1 MPLDEYAAKRR
12 FADTPEPPPS
22 VRSSNPAA
30 KPCFCVQRHDA
41 TRLHYD
47 FRLEIDGV
55 LKSWA
60 IPKGPSLDP
69 AVKVFAAHVE
79 DHPLEY
85 GDFEGNIP
93 AGNYGGG
100 SVMLWDRGTFDL
112 LGDLAAE
119 AQLARGDLKFRLHG
133 EKLKGDFAI
142 VHMKARPKGKG
153 NEWLLI
159 KKRDQFATADWDVEA
174 LAYSVL
180 SGRTQEE
187 IARNL
192 PARRTKCETAGAAD
206 RVWDTS
212 PPARRARGGKALPDG
227 RGSDQNRDVNPSRD
241 REKLRK
247 NAPASG
253 RWQAEACPT
262 IADKQPAALWDRRFR
277 LSTDFFSASEAAILS
292 KLKGAHLAEMP
303 ASIEPMMAMLA
314 DRVPRGEGWL
324 FEVKWDG
331 VRAIAFLDNEEV
343 RLQSRS
349 GLRCERQYPELA
361 VMPHHIAA
369 SQAVIDGEIAVLD
382 AKGVSQFHL
391 IQPRIANTDP
401 NTIAHLV
408 RSTPVIYFAFDLL
421 CLDGYDL
428 RGVALDKRRELLNK
442 VLTPGPAIRL
452 SDVFPGAGEEL
463 LEAARENGLEG
474 IVAKR
479 AGSTYESRRSREWL
493 KIKIVGEQEF
503 VIGGF
508 TEPQGDRDY
517 FGALVLG
524 VHQDGELRWVGNVG
538 TGFDQKLLAVL
549 HARLQ
554 PLIAKKCPFA
564 QRPKPDRGITWVK
577 PLLVC
582 QVKYGNWTP
591 DDHLRAPVFVGLRN
605 DVEAAGVTREA
616 VREAA
621 GDAAPAKAGDLLSGS
636 PKEATLPIDGHTLKF
651 TNLGKL
657 YYPGDGVTKRD
668 VLNYYAAVTDLIL
681 PHLLDRPLSL
691 KRYPNGIREPF
702 FFQKDT
708 PGTYPGWLRTELI
721 DEIHYVFAS
730 DRASLLYLVNLGCI
744 DHNPAMSRWG
754 SLDHPDFILV
764 DLDPQECSYDL
775 IVEAA
780 VLVKGVLDQIGLV
793 GYPKTTGGDGMHVY
807 VPIEPVYSFEE
818 ARTFAE
824 LIARLVTHQKP
835 HLFTTPRT
843 VAKRQ
848 KNRVYFDYLQIAK
861 SKTIAAP
868 YVLRA
873 YEGAPVATPL
883 EWAEVIPGLHPK
895 QFHIHN
901 ARERFRRKGDLFRG
915 VLERPQNLYEPLGR
929 LEKLFR

>member
-1 MPLDEYAAKRR
+1 MSLEEYVAKRR
-12 FADTPEPPPS
+12 FEKTPEPPPS
-22 VRSSNPAA
+22 ATKSKSAA
-30 KPCFCVQRHDA
+30 KPYFCVQRHDA

-60 IPKGPSLDP
+60 VPKGPSLDP

-79 DHPLEY
+79 DHPVEY

-112 LGDLAAE
+112 LGDIPAE

-142 VHMKARPKGKG
+142 VHMKARAKGKG

-159 KKRDQFATADWDVEA
+159 KKRDEFATPGWDVEA

-192 PARRTKCETAGAAD
+192 PARKTKRKTAGAAD
-206 RVWDTS
+206 RVWATS
-212 PPARRARGGKALPDG
+212 PPAKRARAAAQSTEPGKA
-227 RGSDQNRDVNPSRD
+227 
-241 REKLRK
+241 
-247 NAPASG
+247 APVKKRAKYDLSG
-253 RWQAEACPT
+253 
-262 IADKQPAALWDRRFR
+262 
-277 LSTDFFSASEAAILS
+277 
-292 KLKGAHLAEMP
+292 LKGAQLAAMP
-303 ASIEPMMAMLA
+303 ASIEPMKAMIG
-314 DRVPRGEGWL
+314 DRVPRGAGWL

-331 VRAIAFLDNEEV
+331 VRAVAFIDNEEV
-343 RLQSRS
+343 RLQARS

-408 RSTPVIYFAFDLL
+408 RSTPVVYFAFDLL
-421 CLDGYDL
+421 YLDGYDL
-428 RGVALDKRRELLNK
+428 RNVALEKRRELLQR
-442 VLTPGPAIRL
+442 VLTSGPAIRI
-452 SDVFPGAGEEL
+452 SDAFPGAGEEL

-474 IVAKR
+474 IVAKH
-479 AGSTYESRRSREWL
+479 ANSCYESRRSREWI
-493 KIKIVGEQEF
+493 KIKIVSEQEF
-503 VIGGF
+503 VIGGY

-524 VHQDGELRWVGNVG
+524 VYKDGNLRWVGNVG
-538 TGFDQKLLAVL
+538 TGFDQKLLGSIFKQL
-549 HARLQ
+549 K
-554 PLIAKKCPFA
+554 PLITKKCPFA
-564 QRPKPDRGITWVK
+564 DRPKPDRGMTWVR
-577 PLLVC
+577 PELVC
-582 QVKYGNWTP
+582 QVRYATWTQ
-591 DDHLRAPVFVGLRN
+591 DDRLRAPVFIGMRN
-605 DVEAAGVTREA
+605 DKAAGTIEREDA
-616 VREAA
+616 KEESAPEAL
-621 GDAAPAKAGDLLSGS
+621 GQLLPASL
-636 PKEATLPIDGHTLKF
+636 KEATLTIDGHTLKF
-651 TNLGKL
+651 TNLPKL
-657 YYPGDGVTKRD
+657 YYPDDGVTKRD
-668 VLNYYAAVTDLIL
+668 VLNYYAGVADLIL
-681 PHLLDRPLSL
+681 PYLEDRPLSL
-691 KRYPNGIREPF
+691 KRYPNGIKEQY

-708 PGTYPGWLRTELI
+708 PVTYPDWLRTELI
-721 DEIHYVFAS
+721 DDINYVFAE
-730 DRASLLYLVNLGCI
+730 DHASLLYLVNLGCI
-744 DHNPAMSRWG
+744 DHNPWMSRSG
-754 SLDHPDFILV
+754 SLDHPDYILI
-764 DLDPQECSYDL
+764 DLDPQECLYDL

-780 VLVKGVLDQIGLV
+780 LMVRRILEQIGLV

-807 VPIEPVYSFEE
+807 IPIEPVYSYEE
-818 ARTFAE
+818 ARIFAE
-824 LIARLVTHQKP
+824 LIARLVTHEKP
-835 HLFTTPRT
+835 HLFTTPRS

-848 KNRVYFDYLQIAK
+848 KNRVYFDYLQIGK

-873 YEGAPVATPL
+873 YGGAPVATPL
-883 EWAEVIPGLHPK
+883 EWEEVAPGLHPK
-895 QFHIHN
+895 QFTIHN
-901 ARERFRRKGDLFRG
+901 ARQRFREKGDLFLG
-915 VLERPQNLYEPLGR
+915 VLEKPQNLYEALGR
-929 LEKLFR
+929 LEKLFK

>member
-1 MPLDEYAAKRR
+1 MEGCKGVMSLDKYAAKRR
-12 FADTPEPPPS
+12 FEKTPEPPPS
-22 VRSSNPAA
+22 ASKSTPAA
-30 KPCFCVQRHDA
+30 KPSFCVQRHDA

-60 IPKGPSLDP
+60 VPKGPSLDP
-69 AVKVFAAHVE
+69 TVKVFAAHVE

-112 LGDLAAE
+112 LGDVAGE

-142 VHMKARPKGKG
+142 VHMKARAKGKG

-159 KKRDQFATADWDVEA
+159 KKRDEFATAGWDVEA

-192 PARRTKCETAGAAD
+192 PARQTKRATAGAAD
-206 RVWDTS
+206 RVWATS
-212 PPARRARGGKALPDG
+212 PPAKRARGKRSLPDG
-227 RGSDQNRDVNPSRD
+227 RGSDPSRD
-241 REKLRK
+241 GV
-247 NAPASG
+247 PSG
-253 RWQAEACPT
+253 PGA
-262 IADKQPAALWDRRFR
+262 ISSNL
-277 LSTDFFSASEAAILS
+277 LST
-292 KLKGAHLAEMP
+292 LKGAQLAEMP

-314 DRVPRGEGWL
+314 DGVPRGEDWL

-369 SQAVIDGEIAVLD
+369 SRAVIDGEIAVLD

-421 CLDGYDL
+421 YLDGYDL
-428 RGVALDKRRELLNK
+428 RGVALDKRRELLHQ

-474 IVAKR
+474 IVAKH

-524 VHQDGELRWVGNVG
+524 VHQDGGLRWVGNVG
-538 TGFDQKLLAVL
+538 TGFDQKLLAGL

-554 PLIAKKCPFA
+554 PLIVPECPFA
-564 QRPKPDRGITWVK
+564 ERPKPDRGITWVK
-577 PLLVC
+577 PDLVC
-582 QVKYGNWTP
+582 QVKYANWTP
-591 DDHLRAPVFVGLRN
+591 DDRLRAPVFLGLRN
-605 DVEAAGVTREA
+605 DKPAPGVIREV

-621 GDAAPAKAGDLLSGS
+621 REPSGALLPGS
-636 PKEATLPIDGHTLKF
+636 PKAATL
-651 TNLGKL
+651 
-657 YYPGDGVTKRD
+657 
-668 VLNYYAAVTDLIL
+668 
-681 PHLLDRPLSL
+681 
-691 KRYPNGIREPF
+691 
-702 FFQKDT
+702 
-708 PGTYPGWLRTELI
+708 
-721 DEIHYVFAS
+721 AS
-730 DRASLLYLVNLGCI
+730 TAI
-744 DHNPAMSRWG
+744 
-754 SLDHPDFILV
+754 
-764 DLDPQECSYDL
+764 
-775 IVEAA
+775 
-780 VLVKGVLDQIGLV
+780 
-793 GYPKTTGGDGMHVY
+793 
-807 VPIEPVYSFEE
+807 
-818 ARTFAE
+818 
-824 LIARLVTHQKP
+824 
-835 HLFTTPRT
+835 
-843 VAKRQ
+843 
-848 KNRVYFDYLQIAK
+848 
-861 SKTIAAP
+861 
-868 YVLRA
+868 
-873 YEGAPVATPL
+873 
-883 EWAEVIPGLHPK
+883 
-895 QFHIHN
+895 
-901 ARERFRRKGDLFRG
+901 
-915 VLERPQNLYEPLGR
+915 
-929 LEKLFR
+929 